1 MLYTGYMDLST
12 AQQILVIVLASALAI
27 FLILSIVAVALII
40 RLVATLRMVA
50 NKAEHV
56 IESVESVGDL
66 FKRTAGSFGIF
77 KFLRGIVDTV
87 HNHSKSSHGWH
98 GKDKD

>member
-1 MLYTGYMDLST
+1 MDLST

-27 FLILSIVAVALII
+27 FLILSIVAVVLVI
-40 RLVATLRMVA
+40 RLVATLRLVA
-50 NKAEHV
+50 NKAEHI
-56 IESVESVGDL
+56 IESVESVGDV

-77 KFLRGIVDTV
+77 KFLRGIVDMA
-87 HNHSKSSHGWH
+87 HSHGKDGHGWH